1 MTIYHF
7 NDMDAQMR
15 GLCDAVRGELAGALA
30 VRGRAVLAVPGGRT
44 PAPFFEMLAGCGD
57 LDWRNIVV
65 LLTDERCVA
74 DDSPRS
80 NGRLLR
86 ASLLQNH
93 AAVAQ
98 YLPIYDHAGGD
109 SGGGLPE
116 SVTESVMESVAGV
129 LPLDVCVVG
138 MGADAHTASLFADS
152 PELAVAL
159 AEDAPPL
166 VRVSTPSMGEDRVTL
181 SAGALRSASAVHILI
196 SGADK
201 YTTLQAAMA
210 EGEISDAPIRA
221 ILHGHQRWDVYF
233 KE

>member
-15 GLCDAVRGELAGALA
+15 GLCDAVRGELAGALSA
-30 VRGRAVLAVPGGRT
+30 RGRAVLAVPGGRT

-74 DDSPRS
+74 EDSPRS

-86 ASLLQNH
+86 ESLLQNH

-98 YLPIYDHAGGD
+98 YVPIYDHAGGD

-116 SVTESVMESVAGV
+116 SVIESVAGV
-129 LPLDVCVVG
+129 LPLDVCIVG
-138 MGADAHTASLFADS
+138 MGADAHTASLFSDS
-152 PELAVAL
+152 PELGKAL

-166 VRVSTPSMGEDRVTL
+166 VRVSAPSMGEDRVTL
-181 SAGALRSASAVHILI
+181 SAGALRSAASVHILM

-201 YTTLQAAMA
+201 YAALQAAMLA
-210 EGEISDAPIRA
+210 GEVADAPIRA
-221 ILHGHQRWDVYF
+221 ILHEHKQWDVYF
-233 KE
+233 NE

>member
-15 GLCDAVRGELAGALA
+15 GLCDAVRGELAGALVA
-30 VRGRAVLAVPGGRT
+30 RGRAVLAVPGGRT

-57 LDWRNIVV
+57 LEWRNIVV

-98 YLPIYDHAGGD
+98 YVPIYDHAGGD
-109 SGGGLPE
+109 SGGGL
-116 SVTESVMESVAGV
+116 ADLGGV

-152 PELAVAL
+152 PELGKAL
-159 AEDAPPL
+159 ADDAPPL
-166 VRVSTPSMGEDRVTL
+166 VRVSAPSMGEDRVTL
-181 SAGALRSASAVHILI
+181 SAGALRSAASVHILI

-201 YTTLQAAMA
+201 YTALQAAMLA
-210 EGEISDAPIRA
+210 GEVQDAPIRV
-221 ILHGHQRWDVYF
+221 ILHGHKQWDVYF
-233 KE
+233 NE

>member
-15 GLCDAVRGELAGALA
+15 GLCDAVRGELAGALSA
-30 VRGRAVLAVPGGRT
+30 RGRAVLAVPGGRT

-74 DDSPRS
+74 EDSPRS

-86 ASLLQNH
+86 ESFLKNH

-98 YLPIYDHAGGD
+98 YVPIYDHAGGD
-109 SGGGLPE
+109 SNGGLA
-116 SVTESVMESVAGV
+116 ESVMESLAGV

-138 MGADAHTASLFADS
+138 MGADAHIASLFADS
-152 PELAVAL
+152 PELGKAL

-166 VRVSTPSMGEDRVTL
+166 VRVSAPSMGEDRVTL
-181 SAGALRSASAVHILI
+181 SAGALQSAASVHILI

-201 YTTLQAAMA
+201 YTALQTAMA
-210 EGEISDAPIRA
+210 EGEVADAPIRT
-221 ILHGHQRWDVYF
+221 ILHGHQQWDVYF
-233 KE
+233 RG

>member
-15 GLCDAVRGELAGALA
+15 GLCDAVRGELAEALVA
-30 VRGRAVLAVPGGRT
+30 RGQAVLAVPGGRT

-74 DDSPRS
+74 EDSPRS

-86 ASLLQNH
+86 ESLLQNH

-98 YLPIYDHAGGD
+98 YLPIYDHSCGD
-109 SGGGLPE
+109 SNGGLP
-116 SVTESVMESVAGV
+116 ESVMESVAGV
-129 LPLDVCVVG
+129 LPLDVCIVG

-152 PELAVAL
+152 PELGKAL

-166 VRVSTPSMGEDRVTL
+166 VRVSAPSMGEDRVTL
-181 SAGALRSASAVHILI
+181 SAGALRSAASVHILI

-201 YTTLQAAMA
+201 YTALQAAMLA
-210 EGEISDAPIRA
+210 GEVADAPIRA
-221 ILHGHQRWDVYF
+221 ILHGHKRWDVYF
-233 KE
+233 RD

>member
-15 GLCDAVRGELAGALA
+15 GLCDAVRGELAGALSA
-30 VRGRAVLAVPGGRT
+30 RGRAVLAVPGGRT

-74 DDSPRS
+74 EDSPRS

-86 ASLLQNH
+86 ESLLQNH
-93 AAVAQ
+93 AGVAQ
-98 YLPIYDHAGGD
+98 YLPIYDHSCGD
-109 SGGGLPE
+109 SGGGLPGGL
-116 SVTESVMESVAGV
+116 TESVMESVAGV
-129 LPLDVCVVG
+129 LPLDVCIVG

-152 PELAVAL
+152 PELGEAL

-166 VRVSTPSMGEDRVTL
+166 VRVSAPSMGEDRVTL
-181 SAGALRSASAVHILI
+181 SAGALRSAASVHILI

-201 YTTLQAAMA
+201 YATLQAAMLA
-210 EGEISDAPIRA
+210 GEVADAPIRV

-233 KE
+233 NE

>member
-15 GLCDAVRGELAGALA
+15 GLCDAVRGELAAALA
-30 VRGRAVLAVPGGRT
+30 TRGRAVLAVPGGRT

-57 LDWRNIVV
+57 LDWHNIVV

-86 ASLLQNH
+86 ASLLQSH

-98 YLPIYDHAGGD
+98 YLPIYDHSCGD
-109 SGGGLPE
+109 SRGGL
-116 SVTESVMESVAGV
+116 TESVMESVAGV
-129 LPLDVCVVG
+129 LPLDVCIVG

-152 PELAVAL
+152 PELGKAL
-159 AEDAPPL
+159 AQDAPPL
-166 VRVSTPSMGEDRVTL
+166 VRVSAPSMGEDRVTL
-181 SAGALRSASAVHILI
+181 SAGALQSAASVHILM

-201 YTTLQAAMA
+201 YTALQAAMLA
-210 EGEISDAPIRA
+210 GEVSDAPIRA
-221 ILHGHQRWDVYF
+221 ILHGHKRWDVYF
-233 KE
+233 NDE

>member
-15 GLCDAVRGELAGALA
+15 GLCDAVRGELAGALVA
-30 VRGRAVLAVPGGRT
+30 RGRAVLAVPGGRT

-74 DDSPRS
+74 EDSPRS

-86 ASLLQNH
+86 ESLLQNH

-98 YLPIYDHAGGD
+98 YVPIYDHSCGD
-109 SGGGLPE
+109 SGGVLADL
-116 SVTESVMESVAGV
+116 AGV

-152 PELAVAL
+152 PELAEAL

-166 VRVSTPSMGEDRVTL
+166 VRVSAPSMGEDRVTL
-181 SAGALRSASAVHILI
+181 SAGALRSASSVHILI
-196 SGADK
+196 GGADK
-201 YTTLQAAMA
+201 YATLQLAMLA
-210 EGEISDAPIRA
+210 GEVADAPIRA

-233 KE
+233 SDE

>member
-15 GLCDAVRGELAGALA
+15 GLCDAVRGELAGALFA
-30 VRGRAVLAVPGGRT
+30 RGRAVLAVPGGRT

-93 AAVAQ
+93 ASVAQ
-98 YLPIYDHAGGD
+98 YVPIYDHAGGD
-109 SGGGLPE
+109 SG
-116 SVTESVMESVAGV
+116 V
-129 LPLDVCVVG
+129 
-138 MGADAHTASLFADS
+138 
-152 PELAVAL
+152 
-159 AEDAPPL
+159 
-166 VRVSTPSMGEDRVTL
+166 
-181 SAGALRSASAVHILI
+181 
-196 SGADK
+196 
-201 YTTLQAAMA
+201 
-210 EGEISDAPIRA
+210 
-221 ILHGHQRWDVYF
+221 
-233 KE
+233 

>member
-30 VRGRAVLAVPGGRT
+30 TRGRAVLAVPGGRT

-65 LLTDERCVA
+65 LLTDERCVV

-93 AAVAQ
+93 AGVAQ
-98 YLPIYDHAGGD
+98 YLPIYDHSGGD
-109 SGGGLPE
+109 LA
-116 SVTESVMESVAGV
+116 ESVMESVIESVAGV

-152 PELAVAL
+152 PELGKAL
-159 AEDAPPL
+159 ADDAPPL
-166 VRVSTPSMGEDRVTL
+166 VRVSAPSMGEDRVTL
-181 SAGALRSASAVHILI
+181 SAGALRSAASVHILM

-201 YTTLQAAMA
+201 YTALQAAMLA
-210 EGEISDAPIRA
+210 GEVADAPIRT
-221 ILHGHQRWDVYF
+221 ILHGHKRWDVYF
-233 KE
+233 SD

>member
-15 GLCDAVRGELAGALA
+15 GLCDAVRGELAEALVA
-30 VRGRAVLAVPGGRT
+30 RGRAVLAVPGGRT

-74 DDSPRS
+74 EDSPRS

-86 ASLLQNH
+86 ESLLQNH
-93 AAVAQ
+93 AGVAQ
-98 YLPIYDHAGGD
+98 YLPIYDHAGG
-109 SGGGLPE
+109 GLADL
-116 SVTESVMESVAGV
+116 AGV
-129 LPLDVCVVG
+129 LPLDVCIVG

-152 PELAVAL
+152 PELGKAL
-159 AEDAPPL
+159 AQDAPPL
-166 VRVSTPSMGEDRVTL
+166 VRVSAPSMGEDRVTL
-181 SAGALRSASAVHILI
+181 SAGALRSASSVHILI

-201 YTTLQAAMA
+201 YTALQAAMLA
-210 EGEISDAPIRA
+210 GEVADAPIRA

-233 KE
+233 ND

>member
-30 VRGRAVLAVPGGRT
+30 TRGRAVLAVPGGRT

-57 LDWRNIVV
+57 LDWQNIVV

-74 DDSPRS
+74 EDSPRS

-98 YLPIYDHAGGD
+98 YLPIYDHSCGD
-109 SGGGLPE
+109 SGGGLADL
-116 SVTESVMESVAGV
+116 AGV

-152 PELAVAL
+152 PELGKAL
-159 AEDAPPL
+159 ADDAPPL
-166 VRVSTPSMGEDRVTL
+166 VRVSAPSMGEDRVTL
-181 SAGALRSASAVHILI
+181 SAGALRSASSVHILI

-201 YTTLQAAMA
+201 YTALQAAMLA
-210 EGEISDAPIRA
+210 GEVADAPIRA
-221 ILHGHQRWDVYF
+221 ILHGHKRWDVYF
-233 KE
+233 KD

>member
-15 GLCDAVRGELAGALA
+15 GLCDAVRGELAGALSA
-30 VRGRAVLAVPGGRT
+30 RGRAVLAVPGGRT

-86 ASLLQNH
+86 ESLLQNH

-98 YLPIYDHAGGD
+98 YVPIYDHSCGD
-109 SGGGLPE
+109 SGGGLADL
-116 SVTESVMESVAGV
+116 AGV
-129 LPLDVCVVG
+129 LPLDVCIVG

-152 PELAVAL
+152 PELGKAL
-159 AEDAPPL
+159 AQDAPPL
-166 VRVSTPSMGEDRVTL
+166 VRVSAPSMGEDRVTL
-181 SAGALRSASAVHILI
+181 SAGALRSAASVHILI
-196 SGADK
+196 GGADK
-201 YTTLQAAMA
+201 YTALQAAMLA
-210 EGEISDAPIRA
+210 GEVADAPIRV
-221 ILHGHQRWDVYF
+221 ILHGHRRWDVYF
-233 KE
+233 SD

>member
-15 GLCDAVRGELAGALA
+15 GLCDAVRGELAGALS

-74 DDSPRS
+74 EDSPRS

-98 YLPIYDHAGGD
+98 YLPIYDHAGG
-109 SGGGLPE
+109 GLP
-116 SVTESVMESVAGV
+116 ESVMESVAGV
-129 LPLDVCVVG
+129 LPLDVCIVG

-152 PELAVAL
+152 PELGKAL
-159 AEDAPPL
+159 ADDAPPL
-166 VRVSTPSMGEDRVTL
+166 VRVSAPSMGEDRVTL
-181 SAGALRSASAVHILI
+181 SAGALRSASSVHILI
-196 SGADK
+196 GGADK
-201 YTTLQAAMA
+201 YTALQAAMLA
-210 EGEISDAPIRA
+210 GEVTDAPIRA

-233 KE
+233 RE

>member
-15 GLCDAVRGELAGALA
+15 GLCDAVRGELAGALSA
-30 VRGRAVLAVPGGRT
+30 RGRAVLAVPGGRT

-57 LDWRNIVV
+57 LDWRNIFV

-98 YLPIYDHAGGD
+98 YVPIYDHAGGD
-109 SGGGLPE
+109 SGGGL
-116 SVTESVMESVAGV
+116 ADLGGV

-152 PELAVAL
+152 PELGKAL
-159 AEDAPPL
+159 ADDAPPL
-166 VRVSTPSMGEDRVTL
+166 VRVSAPSMGEDRVTL
-181 SAGALRSASAVHILI
+181 SAGALRSAASVHILI

-201 YTTLQAAMA
+201 YTALQAAMLA
-210 EGEISDAPIRA
+210 GEVQDAPIRV
-221 ILHGHQRWDVYF
+221 ILHGHKQWDVYF
-233 KE
+233 NE

>member
-15 GLCDAVRGELAGALA
+15 GLCDAVRGELAGALVA
-30 VRGRAVLAVPGGRT
+30 RGRAVLAVPGGRT

-57 LDWRNIVV
+57 LDWQNIVV

-74 DDSPRS
+74 EDSPRS

-86 ASLLQNH
+86 ESFLKNH
-93 AAVAQ
+93 ASVAQ

-109 SGGGLPE
+109 SGGGLADL
-116 SVTESVMESVAGV
+116 TGV
-129 LPLDVCVVG
+129 LPLDVCIVG

-152 PELAVAL
+152 PELGKAL
-159 AEDAPPL
+159 ADDAPPL
-166 VRVSTPSMGEDRVTL
+166 VRVSAPSMGEDRVTL
-181 SAGALRSASAVHILI
+181 SAGALRSAASVHILI

-201 YTTLQAAMA
+201 YTALQAAMLA
-210 EGEISDAPIRA
+210 GEVADAPIRA

-233 KE
+233 KD

>member
-15 GLCDAVRGELAGALA
+15 GLCDAVRGELAEALVA
-30 VRGRAVLAVPGGRT
+30 RGRAVLAVPGGRT

-74 DDSPRS
+74 EDSPRS

-86 ASLLQNH
+86 VSLLQNH
-93 AAVAQ
+93 ASVAQ
-98 YLPIYDHAGGD
+98 YVPIYDHSCEDSHGD
-109 SGGGLPE
+109 SGGGLADL
-116 SVTESVMESVAGV
+116 AGV

-152 PELAVAL
+152 PELGKAL

-166 VRVSTPSMGEDRVTL
+166 VRVSAPSMGEDRVTL
-181 SAGALRSASAVHILI
+181 SAGALQSASSVHILI

-201 YTTLQAAMA
+201 YTALQAAMLA
-210 EGEISDAPIRA
+210 GEVADAPIRA
-221 ILHGHQRWDVYF
+221 ILHGHSRWDVYF
-233 KE
+233 NDE

>member
-15 GLCDAVRGELAGALA
+15 GLCDAVRGELAGALVA
-30 VRGRAVLAVPGGRT
+30 RGRAVLAVPGGRT

-74 DDSPRS
+74 EDSPRS

-98 YLPIYDHAGGD
+98 YLPIYDHAGED
-109 SGGGLPE
+109 SGGSLADL
-116 SVTESVMESVAGV
+116 AGV

-152 PELAVAL
+152 PELGKAL

-166 VRVSTPSMGEDRVTL
+166 VRVSAPSMGEDRVTL
-181 SAGALRSASAVHILI
+181 SAGALRSAASVHILM
-196 SGADK
+196 SGMDK
-201 YTTLQAAMA
+201 YTTLQAAMLA
-210 EGEISDAPIRA
+210 GEVQDAPIRV

-233 KE
+233 SD

>member
-15 GLCDAVRGELAGALA
+15 GLCDAVRGELAEALSA
-30 VRGRAVLAVPGGRT
+30 RGRAVLAVPGGRT
-44 PAPFFEMLAGCGD
+44 PAPFFEMLAGCDD
-57 LDWRNIVV
+57 LNWRNIVV

-93 AAVAQ
+93 AAEAQ
-98 YLPIYDHAGGD
+98 YLPIYDHAGGGL
-109 SGGGLPE
+109 GGGL
-116 SVTESVMESVAGV
+116 TESVLESVAGV
-129 LPLDVCVVG
+129 LPLDVCIVG

-152 PELAVAL
+152 PELGEAL
-159 AEDAPPL
+159 ADDAPAL
-166 VRVSTPSMGEDRVTL
+166 VRVSAPSMGEDRVTL
-181 SAGALRSASAVHILI
+181 SAGALRSAASVHILM

-201 YTTLQAAMA
+201 YTALQSAMLA
-210 EGEISDAPIRA
+210 GEVQDAPIRV
-221 ILHGHQRWDVYF
+221 ILHGHKQWDVYF

>member
-15 GLCDAVRGELAGALA
+15 GLCDAVRGELAEALVA
-30 VRGRAVLAVPGGRT
+30 RGRAVLAVPGGRT

-57 LDWRNIVV
+57 LDWQNIVV

-74 DDSPRS
+74 EDSPRS

-86 ASLLQNH
+86 ESFLKNH

-98 YLPIYDHAGGD
+98 YLPIYDHLCGD
-109 SGGGLPE
+109 SGGGLADL
-116 SVTESVMESVAGV
+116 AGV

-138 MGADAHTASLFADS
+138 MGADAHTASLFSDS
-152 PELAVAL
+152 PELGKAL

-166 VRVSTPSMGEDRVTL
+166 VRVSAPSMGEDRVTL
-181 SAGALRSASAVHILI
+181 SAGALRSAASVHILI
-196 SGADK
+196 GGADK
-201 YTTLQAAMA
+201 YATLQAAMLA
-210 EGEISDAPIRA
+210 GEVADAPIRA
-221 ILHGHQRWDVYF
+221 ILHGHSRWDVYF
-233 KE
+233 SD

>member
-15 GLCDAVRGELAGALA
+15 GLCDAVRGNWRGFSA
-30 VRGRAVLAVPGGRT
+30 RGRAVLAVPGGRT

-86 ASLLQNH
+86 ASLLQSH

-98 YLPIYDHAGGD
+98 YLPIYDH
-109 SGGGLPE
+109 
-116 SVTESVMESVAGV
+116 SVGIRRGFAR
-129 LPLDVCVVG
+129 VCNG
-138 MGADAHTASLFADS
+138 ICGRGS
-152 PELAVAL
+152 AL
-159 AEDAPPL
+159 GCLHSWDGRGCPYRVL
-166 VRVSTPSMGEDRVTL
+166 VRR
-181 SAGALRSASAVHILI
+181 
-196 SGADK
+196 
-201 YTTLQAAMA
+201 
-210 EGEISDAPIRA
+210 
-221 ILHGHQRWDVYF
+221 
-233 KE
+233 

>member
-15 GLCDAVRGELAGALA
+15 GLCDAVRGELAEALA
-30 VRGRAVLAVPGGRT
+30 ARGRAVLAVPGGRT

-57 LDWRNIVV
+57 LDWQNIVV

-86 ASLLQNH
+86 ESFLKNH
-93 AAVAQ
+93 ASVAQ

-116 SVTESVMESVAGV
+116 SVMESVAGV
-129 LPLDVCVVG
+129 LPLDVCIVG

-152 PELAVAL
+152 PELGKAL

-166 VRVSTPSMGEDRVTL
+166 VRVSAPSMGEDRVTL
-181 SAGALRSASAVHILI
+181 SAGALRSASSVHILI
-196 SGADK
+196 GGMDK
-201 YTTLQAAMA
+201 YTALQAAMLA
-210 EGEISDAPIRA
+210 GEVTDAPIRA

-233 KE
+233 SD

>member
-15 GLCDAVRGELAGALA
+15 GLCDAVRGELAEALSA
-30 VRGRAVLAVPGGRT
+30 RGRAVLAVPGGRT

-86 ASLLQNH
+86 ESLLQNH

-98 YLPIYDHAGGD
+98 YLPIYDHSCGD
-109 SGGGLPE
+109 SGEDSNRGLADL
-116 SVTESVMESVAGV
+116 AGV

-152 PELAVAL
+152 PELGKAL

-166 VRVSTPSMGEDRVTL
+166 IRVSAPSMGEDRVTL
-181 SAGALRSASAVHILI
+181 SAGALRSASSVHILM

-201 YTTLQAAMA
+201 YTTLQAAMLA
-210 EGEISDAPIRA
+210 GEVAHAPIRT
-221 ILHGHQRWDVYF
+221 ILHGHKRWDVYF
-233 KE
+233 NDE

>member
-15 GLCDAVRGELAGALA
+15 GLCDAVRGELAEALA
-30 VRGRAVLAVPGGRT
+30 TRGRAVLAVPGGRT

-74 DDSPRS
+74 EDSPRS

-86 ASLLQNH
+86 ESLLQNH

-98 YLPIYDHAGGD
+98 YLPIYDHSCGD
-109 SGGGLPE
+109 SGGGLP
-116 SVTESVMESVAGV
+116 ESVMESVAGV
-129 LPLDVCVVG
+129 LPLDVCIVG

-152 PELAVAL
+152 PELGKAL

-166 VRVSTPSMGEDRVTL
+166 VRVSAPSMGEDRVTL
-181 SAGALRSASAVHILI
+181 SAGALRSAASVHILI

-201 YTTLQAAMA
+201 YTALQSAMLA
-210 EGEISDAPIRA
+210 GEVADAPIRA

-233 KE
+233 KD

>member
-15 GLCDAVRGELAGALA
+15 GLCDAVRGELAGALVA
-30 VRGRAVLAVPGGRT
+30 RGRAVLAVPGGRT

-74 DDSPRS
+74 EDSPRS

-93 AAVAQ
+93 ASVAQ
-98 YLPIYDHAGGD
+98 YLPIYDHAGED
-109 SGGGLPE
+109 SGGGLP
-116 SVTESVMESVAGV
+116 ESVMESVAGV
-129 LPLDVCVVG
+129 LPLDICIVG

-152 PELAVAL
+152 PELGEAL

-166 VRVSTPSMGEDRVTL
+166 VRVSAPSMEEDRVTL
-181 SAGALRSASAVHILI
+181 SAGALRSASAVHILM

-201 YTTLQAAMA
+201 YTALQAAMLA
-210 EGEISDAPIRA
+210 GEVSDAPIRA
-221 ILHGHQRWDVYF
+221 ILHGHQQWDVYF
-233 KE
+233 RG

>member
-15 GLCDAVRGELAGALA
+15 GLCDAVRGELAEALSA
-30 VRGRAVLAVPGGRT
+30 RGRAVLAVPGGRT

-74 DDSPRS
+74 EDSPRS

-116 SVTESVMESVAGV
+116 SVMESVAGV

-152 PELAVAL
+152 PELGKAL

-166 VRVSTPSMGEDRVTL
+166 VRVSAPSMGEDRVTL
-181 SAGALRSASAVHILI
+181 SAGALRSASAVHILM

-201 YTTLQAAMA
+201 YTALQTAMLA
-210 EGEISDAPIRA
+210 GEVADAPIRV
-221 ILHGHQRWDVYF
+221 ILHGHSRWDVYF
-233 KE
+233 NDE

>member
-30 VRGRAVLAVPGGRT
+30 TRGRAVLAVPGGRT

-93 AAVAQ
+93 AGVAQ
-98 YLPIYDHAGGD
+98 YVPIYDHACGD
-109 SGGGLPE
+109 SGGGLADL
-116 SVTESVMESVAGV
+116 AGV

-152 PELAVAL
+152 PELGKAL
-159 AEDAPPL
+159 ADDAPAL
-166 VRVSTPSMGEDRVTL
+166 VRVSAPSMGEDRVTL
-181 SAGALRSASAVHILI
+181 SAGALRSAASVHILM

-201 YTTLQAAMA
+201 YTALQTAMLA
-210 EGEISDAPIRA
+210 GEVADAPIRV
-221 ILHGHQRWDVYF
+221 ILHGHSRWDVYF
-233 KE
+233 NDE

>member
-30 VRGRAVLAVPGGRT
+30 TRGRAVLAVPGGRT

-74 DDSPRS
+74 EDSPRS

-86 ASLLQNH
+86 ESLLQNH

-98 YLPIYDHAGGD
+98 YLPIYDHSCGD
-109 SGGGLPE
+109 SRGGLP
-116 SVTESVMESVAGV
+116 ESVMESVAGV
-129 LPLDVCVVG
+129 LPLDVCIVG

-152 PELAVAL
+152 PELGAAL

-166 VRVSTPSMGEDRVTL
+166 VRVSAPSMGEDRVTL
-181 SAGALRSASAVHILI
+181 SAGALRSASSVHILI

-201 YTTLQAAMA
+201 YTALQAAMQV
-210 EGEISDAPIRA
+210 GEVADAPIRA
-221 ILHGHQRWDVYF
+221 ILHGHNRWDVYF
-233 KE
+233 RG